1 MIVIFVIISDNFLIF
16 SEKPMSKNPFNIESN
31 ILNKFFS
38 SGYGKHKILKCLVNL
53 WFNSLWQLPEFDEHA
68 KIIVFSINFQ
78 VLSFL
83 SYNLIIII

>member
-1 MIVIFVIISDNFLIF
+1 MIVLFVIISDNFLIF

-53 WFNSLWQLPEFDEHA
+53 
-68 KIIVFSINFQ
+68 
-78 VLSFL
+78 
-83 SYNLIIII
+83 